1 MANNLPFMPLFVDD
15 FDNDPDVQYM
25 TMEQEGLYLRLLR
38 VQWREGDLPADPK
51 RLRILCRHHA
61 ECFDRNWDAIS
72 CLFGEVAPNRIA
84 NPRLAIERARAIDGA
99 AARSERAS
107 KAAKARWP
115 EKKDEAPKPEPK
127 APAARIDWQ
136 EILETWN
143 ELAPHGVSKLS
154 KITDGRKKQWK
165 IRNESQLGN
174 LAEPL
179 ALLKLIRRELPRIA
193 DKVANANW
201 FSFDWIMRNDTNLAK
216 FCEGKYKVK
225 ANGTDATG
233 DLVWIGSKVHLLD
246 GRGPVKVTSASREK
260 LWGKFEGEQIEFTT
274 KDVVTRS
281 KA

>member
-115 EKKDEAPKPEPK
+115 EKKDEADKPEPK
-127 APAARIDWQ
+127 APADRINWKT
-136 EILETWN
+136 ITHVWN
-143 ELAPHGVSKLS
+143 EFSPPEVDPIRKM
-154 KITDGRKKQWK
+154 TDKRREQWR
-165 IRNESQLGN
+165 IRIKS
-174 LAEPL
+174 EPD
-179 ALLKLIRRELPRIA
+179 LLDAIRRELPRLA
-193 DKVANANW
+193 GAVANSTW
-201 FSFDWIMRNDTNLAK
+201 FAFDWLLKNETNCAK

-225 ANGTDATG
+225 GNGSDPSG
-233 DLVWIGSKVHLLD
+233 DLVWIGSKVYLID
-246 GRGPVKVTSASREK
+246 GRGPVKVTSASGKK
-260 LWGKFEGEQIEFTT
+260 LWGKFEGEPIEFTT
-274 KDVVTRS
+274 TDVATRS
-281 KA
+281 KQ